1 MPLERNAT
9 HLTNDKERGLLQDK
23 ISGYIPTGLNDA
35 KYGAFTN
42 IVFEAVD
49 AERLQFYGITCT
61 TRT

>member
-1 MPLERNAT
+1 
-9 HLTNDKERGLLQDK
+9 LQDK